1 MFSSVSPA
9 MAFLAQD
16 RLLQCFL
23 KGSIFEK
30 HTTYKYGVNYVQIRS
45 KDSQQRQVVV
55 DRKNKKPT
63 LVLLHGYGLGLG
75 FFYDNYDHLAH
86 NFDRVIAVDWP
97 GMGCSA
103 RDILK
108 MKKIS
113 GLSNAPK
120 RWFNTTTSR
129 EAYEKALAHQVTEE
143 FVDSLEELR
152 VQEGLTDFVLAGHS
166 LGGFLSAKYA
176 LKYPK
181 HIKGLVLISPVGVT
195 NPPPVE
201 QHAEPGQ
208 LDWRMR
214 LIKNLWEMNFTPQSV
229 VRIAGSHGPK
239 LVKNAISIDGRFS
252 KQFQSEELQVLSD
265 YFYHITALPGS
276 GEYAL
281 NSLLQPIFTKPESE
295 SEVSEA
301 NSRDS
306 PSSSR
311 REKRKRRG
319 YSSGVYAREPLE
331 QELSSLRMPILL
343 MYGDKD
349 WLYYPTASDSI
360 DLWNKSG
367 GRAELKIINNAG
379 HHLYMDNSK
388 DFNNSVVDWVRNTL

>member
-1 MFSSVSPA
+1 MFTSVSPA
-9 MAFLAQD
+9 MAFMAQE

-23 KGSIFEK
+23 KRSIFEK
-30 HTTYKYGVNYVQIRS
+30 HTTYKYGVNYVQIR
-45 KDSQQRQVVV
+45 
-55 DRKNKKPT
+55 
-63 LVLLHGYGLGLG
+63 LG

-103 RDILK
+103 RDTLE

-113 GLSNAPK
+113 WLCSAPM
-120 RWFNTTTSR
+120 RWFNTTSR

-181 HIKGLVLISPVGVT
+181 HIKGLVLISPVGVP

-208 LDWRMR
+208 LDWRIR

-229 VRIAGSHGPK
+229 VRIAGSRGPE
-239 LVKNAISIDGRFS
+239 LVKNAIDRRFS

-265 YFYHITALPGS
+265 YLYHITALPAS

-281 NSLLQPIFTKPESE
+281 NTLLQPIFTKPEPE

-301 NSRDS
+301 NSSNS

-311 REKRKRRG
+311 RERRKRRG

-343 MYGDKD
+343 MYGDDD

-367 GRAELKIINNAG
+367 GRAELKIIHNAG
-379 HHLYMDNSK
+379 HHLYMDNSN